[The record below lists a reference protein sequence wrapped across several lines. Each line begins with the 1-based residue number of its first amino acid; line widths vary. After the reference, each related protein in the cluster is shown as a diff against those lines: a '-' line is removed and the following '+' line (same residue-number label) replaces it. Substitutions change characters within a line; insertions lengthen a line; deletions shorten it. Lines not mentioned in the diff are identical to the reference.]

1 MGCRRPLCAVVPRER
16 VEDNAVE
23 RPLYLLWPRQHV
35 DAVVCRP
42 VVQHRYGDVGVV
54 LQGIHELL
62 PTKRMHLIDDIRLEA
77 LPVALGGTGGGG
89 DSSTGGAMS
98 K

>member
-1 MGCRRPLCAVVPRER
+1 MWHVLHQFPRRALLHGPRER

-77 LPVALGGTGGGG
+77 LPVALGVL
-89 DSSTGGAMS
+89 
-98 K
+98 